1 MLVKRG
7 MMQNKLIIGLT
18 GGSGCGKSVVAK
30 AATDLGFKHI
40 DTDKLGHKVL
50 LRPNKTYYQ
59 LIKEFGEEIL
69 DENKNID
76 RKKLGNI
83 VFSNQDKLKILN
95 KITHP
100 AITSMIK
107 EMLCDYT
114 IIDGAVFKS

>member
-1 MLVKRG
+1 MLVKHG

-50 LRPNKTYYQ
+50 LKPNEAYYQ

-76 RKKLGNI
+76 RKKLSKI

-100 AITSMIK
+100 AITSMTK
-107 EMLCDYT
+107 DMLSDYT
-114 IIDGAVFKS
+114 IIDGAVIH